1 MDRRA
6 VHLRREAWHQLT
18 HTLVS
23 AYGEVVVE
31 DLDIAAMKRSMG
43 RRAFRRA
50 VCDAALGQFR
60 PMLAYKRAR
69 TGTKVT
75 TGDRWYPSSQI
86 HHGCGCLLIAPA
98 RLARQ
103 LICQITGEPVD
114 RDINAAKNLRDWPE
128 HASCGPVGAT
138 APAVSRSTGGG
149 GDAGSG
155 TGQTRRRRSGRKTP
169 APPRPSATRSEP
181 TPVHDRNRNPEKG
194 VAVACN

>member
-1 MDRRA
+1 
-6 VHLRREAWHQLT
+6 
-18 HTLVS
+18 
-23 AYGEVVVE
+23 
-31 DLDIAAMKRSMG
+31 MKRSMG

-60 PMLAYKRAR
+60 PMLACKRAR
-69 TGTKVT
+69 TGTTVT
-75 TGDRWYPSSQI
+75 TADRWYPSSQI
-86 HHGCGCLLIAPA
+86 HHGCGCLLSAPS

-103 LICQITGEPVD
+103 LICQVTGEPVD
-114 RDINAAKNLRDWPE
+114 RDINAAQNLRDWPD

-155 TGQTRRRRSGRKTP
+155 TGQTRRGRSGRKTP
-169 APPRPSATRSEP
+169 APPRPSAARPEP